1 MERKQHIRINIV
13 KKVFNNTLWI
23 FNKLFNLSSK
33 NKRNTKR
40 NTKIYTSIKLTKIIL
55 NKIANK
61 T

>member
-1 MERKQHIRINIV
+1 MRHKQHIRINIV

-33 NKRNTKR
+33 NTKNTKR
-40 NTKIYTSIKLTKIIL
+40 NTKIYTSIKLSKIYP
-55 NKIANK
+55 

>member
-23 FNKLFNLSSK
+23 FNKLFNKLFNLSSK

-40 NTKIYTSIKLTKIIL
+40 NTKIYTSIKLTKIYP
-55 NKIANK
+55 

>member
-13 KKVFNNTLWI
+13 KKLFNNTLWI
-23 FNKLFNLSSK
+23 INKLFNLSSK

-40 NTKIYTSIKLTKIIL
+40 NTKIYTSIKLTKIYP
-55 NKIANK
+55 

>member
-1 MERKQHIRINIV
+1 MRHKQHIRINIV

-33 NKRNTKR
+33 NKRNTK
-40 NTKIYTSIKLTKIIL
+40 IYTSIKLSKIYP
-55 NKIANK
+55 